1 MSEVQDKIFDIIAKE
16 ATIDRAKI
24 NPAST
29 LKDLQIPS
37 LDMVQIF
44 FALFTCVTVKALNCT
59 DADADFER
67 STRRPECGGRDKPC
81 RESRRAPDRR
91 P

>member
-16 ATIDRAKI
+16 ATIDRDKI
-24 NPAST
+24 NPSST

-44 FALFTCVTVKALNCT
+44 FAIEDHFQINLPDQSPDFDAKTAGGLVTIVERLLAEKAEKEK
-59 DADADFER
+59 AKA
-67 STRRPECGGRDKPC
+67 S
-81 RESRRAPDRR
+81 
-91 P
+91 

>member
-1 MSEVQDKIFDIIAKE
+1 MSMSEVQDKIFDIIAKE

-24 NPAST
+24 NPGST

-44 FALFTCVTVKALNCT
+44 FAIEDHFQINLPDQSPDFDAETAGGLVTIVERLLAEKAEKEK
-59 DADADFER
+59 AKA
-67 STRRPECGGRDKPC
+67 
-81 RESRRAPDRR
+81 
-91 P
+91 

>member
-24 NPAST
+24 NPSST

-44 FALFTCVTVKALNCT
+44 FAIEDHFQINLPDQSPDVDAETAGGLVTIVERLLAEKAEKEK
-59 DADADFER
+59 AKA
-67 STRRPECGGRDKPC
+67 
-81 RESRRAPDRR
+81 
-91 P
+91 

>member
-24 NPAST
+24 NPGST

-44 FALFTCVTVKALNCT
+44 FAIEDHFQINLPDQSPDFDAETAGGLVTIVERLLAEKAK
-59 DADADFER
+59 A
-67 STRRPECGGRDKPC
+67 
-81 RESRRAPDRR
+81 
-91 P
+91 